1 MKTSS
6 YIKEWKKALQA
17 EIQHLKKYGS
27 TKYLIKNGH
36 LVTKEDTFTYF
47 FETYTSVRIPVG
59 SQVKVEWGGIKTE
72 GKILSSEGKNVIISF
87 GESLGDMIT
96 EAYLFHDPWELLD
109 QLIQRLDEIK
119 ESKKKRARI
128 NRLMNPVNVTKH
140 PTDIIKSNVH
150 ELILRSKYNPVTFV
164 WGPPGTGKT
173 YTLARVA
180 ANKYFKKKKVLLL
193 SHSNQSVDV
202 LMREISSFLSK
213 KERYTEGDVLR
224 YGSHNSELLSNLP
237 AITSSQLLQNRDPR
251 LAEERDKVIEERKY
265 LKIDLSKSFSKRDS
279 ESLLKL
285 ESKVARILEKIRQKE
300 LEFLQDAYITGTTL
314 AKAAMDPA
322 IYEKDYDV
330 IILDEASMA
339 YVPQAAF
346 ATSMAKHII
355 ICGDFKQLPPIASA
369 RHELVEKWL
378 REDVFHRTGVAD
390 SVHSSELHPQLF
402 LLQEQRRMHPDIS
415 SFTNKY
421 IYHSLVGDHPS
432 VSKARIHIARQQPF
446 PDKASILLSTSFTG
460 EHAFVENSSK
470 SRINLWHLLQSFQL
484 IHEAYMD
491 GARSIGYISPYRAQ
505 AQWMDILLQDLY
517 QHEKETADIMAAT
530 VHRFQGSE
538 RDVIIF
544 DSVDSYPLER
554 PGMLLLG
561 KESER
566 LLNVAVT
573 RTKGKFVHISDT
585 HFIKR
590 NVSSNKMIRK
600 LVEFQEKSK
609 LQVHPHEI
617 GSWIKH
623 QHHRVQWQHA
633 RKWERVFEDMEHA
646 YTSILMGLP
655 NQVTLPEEWE
665 DTLKKCKIRVS
676 RLSGEVSFPF
686 VMIDNRILWLGIPV
700 EATRN
705 TKPPY
710 VSVRVDS
717 EAICREFIHQV
728 GL

>member
-1 MKTSS
+1 MKTSL

-17 EIQHLKKYGS
+17 EIQHLKTYGS
-27 TKYLIKNGH
+27 TKYLIKNGL
-36 LVTKEDTFTYF
+36 LVTKDNTYTYF
-47 FETYTSVRIPVG
+47 FETHTSVRIPVG
-59 SQVKVEWGGIKTE
+59 SLVKVEWGGIKTE
-72 GKILSSEGKNVIISF
+72 GKVLSSEGKNVIISF
-87 GESLGDMIT
+87 EGSLGDMIT
-96 EAYLFHDPWELLD
+96 EAYLFHDPWELLN

-119 ESKKKRARI
+119 ESKKKRTRVK
-128 NRLMNPVNVTKH
+128 RLMNPLNETKH

-202 LMREISSFLSK
+202 LMREISSFLTK
-213 KERYTEGDVLR
+213 KERYIEGDVLR
-224 YGSHNSELLSNLP
+224 YGSQNNELLSDLP
-237 AITSSQLLQNRDPR
+237 AITCSQLLQNRDPS
-251 LAEERDKVIEERKY
+251 LAEEREKAIEERKY
-265 LKIDLSKSFSKRDS
+265 LKIDLSNSFSKRDS
-279 ESLLKL
+279 ESLMKL

-346 ATSMAKHII
+346 AASMAKNII

-390 SVHSSELHPQLF
+390 SVHSSTLHPQLL

-432 VSKARIHIARQQPF
+432 VSKARVHIARQRPF
-446 PDKASILLSTSFTG
+446 PEKASILLSTSFTG

-517 QHEKETADIMAAT
+517 QHEKETSDIMAAT
-530 VHRFQGSE
+530 VHRFQGGE

-561 KESER
+561 KESQR
-566 LLNVAVT
+566 LLNVAIT
-573 RTKGKFVHISDT
+573 RTKGKFIHICDS
-585 HFIKR
+585 HFIKK
-590 NVSSNKMIRK
+590 NVSDHKMIRK
-600 LVEFQEKSK
+600 LVEYQEKYQ
-609 LQVHPHEI
+609 LEVQPHEI
-617 GSWIKH
+617 GTWIKH
-623 QHHRVQWQHA
+623 QHPRVQWQHA
-633 RKWERVFEDMEHA
+633 RKWERIFDDMENSHNA
-646 YTSILMGLP
+646 IWTGIP
-655 NQVTLPEEWE
+655 DIATLPEEWE
-665 DTLKKCKIRVS
+665 NAISKWKKKVSRVS
-676 RLSGEVSFPF
+676 EGISFPF
-686 VMIDNRILWLGIPV
+686 IMIDNRILWLGVPV
-700 EATRN
+700 EATRK

-717 EAICREFIHQV
+717 EALCREFIHQV
-728 GL
+728 GY

>member
-6 YIKEWKKALQA
+6 YIIEWKKALQA
-17 EIQHLKKYGS
+17 EIMHLKKYES
-27 TKYLIKNGH
+27 TKYLINNGH
-36 LVTKEDTFTYF
+36 LVTKDKNFTYF
-47 FETYTSVRIPVG
+47 FETYAPVRIPVG
-59 SQVKVEWGGIKTE
+59 SLVKVEWGGIKTG
-72 GKILSSEGKNVIISF
+72 GKILSSEGKNVIISC
-87 GESLGDMIT
+87 EQSLGDIIT
-96 EAYLFHDPWELLD
+96 EAYIFHDPWELLD
-109 QLIQRLDEIK
+109 QLIQRLEEIK

-128 NRLMNPVNVTKH
+128 KRLMNPDMMTKH
-140 PTDIIKSNVH
+140 PTNIIKSNVH

-202 LMREISSFLSK
+202 LMREISAFLSK
-213 KERYTEGDVLR
+213 QGRYKEGDVLR
-224 YGSHNSELLSNLP
+224 YGSHSSELLEDLP
-237 AITSSQLLQNRDPR
+237 AITSSQLLQNRNPM
-251 LAEERDKVIEERKY
+251 LAEERVNVMEERRH
-265 LKIDLSKSFSKRDS
+265 LKLDLSKSFSKRDS

-285 ESKVARILEKIRQKE
+285 ETKVARILEKIREKE
-300 LEFLQDAYITGTTL
+300 LDFLQDAFIIGTTL
-314 AKAAMDPA
+314 AKAAMDTA

-346 ATSMAKHII
+346 AASMAKNII

-369 RHELVEKWL
+369 RHELVGKWL

-390 SVHSSELHPQLF
+390 TVHSSNLHPHLF
-402 LLQEQRRMHPDIS
+402 LLKEQRRMHPDIS
-415 SFTNKY
+415 AFTNKH

-432 VSKARIHIARQQPF
+432 VLNGRNHIARQKPF
-446 PDKASILLSTSFTG
+446 PEKASTLLSTSYTG
-460 EHAFVENSSK
+460 EHAFIEKSSR

-484 IHEAYMD
+484 IHEAYLD
-491 GARSIGYISPYRAQ
+491 GSRSIGYISPYRAQ

-517 QHEKETADIMAAT
+517 QLEKGSADILAAT

-554 PGMLLLG
+554 PGMLLVG

-573 RTKGKFVHISDT
+573 RTKGKFIHVSDSQ
-585 HFIKR
+585 FIKR
-590 NVSSNKMIRK
+590 NVSANKMIRK
-600 LVEFQEKSK
+600 LVDFQEKS
-609 LQVHPHEI
+609 QYHVRPHEI

-623 QHHRVQWQHA
+623 QHPRVQWMHA
-633 RKWERVFEDMEHA
+633 RKWERVFDDMKQCH
-646 YTSILMGLP
+646 TSILMGTP
-655 NQVTLPEEWE
+655 DQATLPKEWE
-665 DTLKKCKIRVS
+665 NILSNRKKRVS
-676 RLSGEVSFPF
+676 RISENVPFPF
-686 VMIDNRILWLGIPV
+686 IIIDNRILWLGVPV

-705 TKPPY
+705 TKAPF

-717 EAICREFIHQV
+717 EALCRELIHQV
-728 GL
+728 GV

>member
-1 MKTSS
+1 LPKTAWRRGTADRGDPPKTS
-6 YIKEWKKALQA
+6 A
-17 EIQHLKKYGS
+17 
-27 TKYLIKNGH
+27 T
-36 LVTKEDTFTYF
+36 
-47 FETYTSVRIPVG
+47 
-59 SQVKVEWGGIKTE
+59 
-72 GKILSSEGKNVIISF
+72 
-87 GESLGDMIT
+87 
-96 EAYLFHDPWELLD
+96 
-109 QLIQRLDEIK
+109 
-119 ESKKKRARI
+119 
-128 NRLMNPVNVTKH
+128 
-140 PTDIIKSNVH
+140 
-150 ELILRSKYNPVTFV
+150 
-164 WGPPGTGKT
+164 
-173 YTLARVA
+173 
-180 ANKYFKKKKVLLL
+180 KYFKKKKVLLL

-224 YGSHNSELLSNLP
+224 YGSHNSELLSDLP
-237 AITSSQLLQNRDPR
+237 AITSSQILQSRDPR

-265 LKIDLSKSFSKRDS
+265 LKMDLSKSFSKRDS

-346 ATSMAKHII
+346 AASMAKNII

-432 VSKARIHIARQQPF
+432 VSRARIHIARQRPF

-460 EHAFVENSSK
+460 EHAFVENISK

-554 PGMLLLG
+554 PGMLLIG

-600 LVEFQEKSK
+600 LVEFQEKSQ

-617 GSWIKH
+617 GTWIKH

-633 RKWERVFEDMEHA
+633 RKWERVLEDMKQAH
-646 YTSILMGLP
+646 TLILIGLP
-655 NQVTLPEEWE
+655 DQAGLPEEWE
-665 DTLKKCKIRVS
+665 NTLKKCKVRVS
-676 RLSGEVSFPF
+676 RVSGEVSFPF

-717 EAICREFIHQV
+717 EALCREFIHQV
-728 GL
+728 GG